1 MSLAAARLADALK
14 SNASKPNKTD
24 EALQNLSEIYF
35 NRAEVCVDKPNTP
48 PPARVQIRT
57 TPKKNNMIKEP
68 LPRVKDTSI
77 KLNPNSE
84 LNKNVIY
91 ETPRETRTRIRN
103 DNK

>member
-1 MSLAAARLADALK
+1 MQANQIKLTRYCK
-14 SNASKPNKTD
+14 K
-24 EALQNLSEIYF
+24 LSEIF
-35 NRAEVCVDKPNTP
+35 LNRAKVHADKTNTP
-48 PPARVQIRT
+48 PPARVQIRK